1 MKINHNITT
10 GEVEL
15 SLPLTERIPYRRTV
29 WITGF
34 LKTTISGAL
43 ISTGVVLLF
52 NSITNHPLFMGWNE
66 IGIVIGSICILLAIA
81 VTTIIDFYKETAK
94 EKELQEIDK
103 RAEEIEEEK
112 ILRAM
117 EKLEQ
122 SD

>member
-1 MKINHNITT
+1 MKINPNITN

-52 NSITNHPLFMGWNE
+52 NSITNHPLFEGWNE

-81 VTTIIDFYKETAK
+81 VTTLIDLYKEAAK
-94 EKELQEIDK
+94 KEELQEIDK
-103 RAEEIEEEK
+103 RAEEIAEEK

-122 SD
+122 N

>member
-1 MKINHNITT
+1 MKINHITT

-52 NSITNHPLFMGWNE
+52 NSITNHPLFRGWNE

-103 RAEEIEEEK
+103 RAEEIAEEK

>member
-66 IGIVIGSICILLAIA
+66 IGIVIGIICILLAIA
-81 VTTIIDFYKETAK
+81 VTTIIDIYKENAK

-103 RAEEIEEEK
+103 RAEEIAEEK

-122 SD
+122 N

>member
-52 NSITNHPLFMGWNE
+52 NSITNHPLFRGWNE
-66 IGIVIGSICILLAIA
+66 IGIVIGIICILLAIA
-81 VTTIIDFYKETAK
+81 VTTIIDIYKENAK

-103 RAEEIEEEK
+103 RAEEIAEEK

-122 SD
+122 